1 MKTIILLII
10 FVITL
15 NNCSG
20 VLYHPTNFNYA
31 EIKSLPYK
39 PEELVIYQDLEK
51 NKRLTAW
58 YFTTP
63 KEPKAI
69 IILFHGNAQNLSS
82 HFYSMYWALDEG
94 YDLFVFDYPGYG
106 ASLGKPSPQNTV
118 ESGTIAIEYV
128 RKKWPNKPY
137 IIVGQS
143 LGGAIAIRT
152 VADLSDHNNLCAM
165 VIDSSFL
172 SYQKIGRDVLSRN
185 MITWPFQWLSYLLL
199 SDKYAPK
206 DDIKK
211 ISPIPLL
218 VIHRSDDPVIPF
230 KFGEEIYQTAN
241 EPKEFLALNGDGHV
255 NTFTSNDKTANQQKL
270 LTFLQKC
277 H

>member
-15 NNCSG
+15 TNCSG
-20 VLYHPTNFNYA
+20 MLYHPTKFNYA
-31 EIKSLPYK
+31 DIKSLSHK
-39 PEELVIYQDLEK
+39 PEELIIYQNLEE

-58 YFTTP
+58 YFRASTD
-63 KEPKAI
+63 PKAI

-82 HFYSMYWALDEG
+82 HFYSMYWAVDEG

-143 LGGAIAIRT
+143 LGGAIATRT
-152 VADLSDHNNLCAM
+152 VADLSDRHGLCAM

-172 SYQKIGRDVLSRN
+172 SYKEIGRDVLSRN
-185 MITWPFQWLSYLLL
+185 KITWPFQWLSYLLL

-211 ISPIPLL
+211 ISPIPLM
-218 VIHRSDDPVIPF
+218 VIHRSDDPVIPI
-230 KFGEEIYQTAN
+230 KFGEEIYQAAN
-241 EPKEFLALNGDGHV
+241 EPKEFLALKGEGHV
-255 NTFTSNDKTANQQKL
+255 NAFTSNDKSANQQKL
-270 LTFLQKC
+270 INFLQKC